1 MTVQECYEHAGADYR
16 DAMERLGSEAL
27 IGRFALKFLQDK
39 SYAQLQEGMEQ
50 KDAEKAF
57 RAAHTLKGVCANLG
71 FTSLFQASSALTE
84 QLRGKEEIRDCE
96 ELYKAVTEQYERT
109 ISALETL
116 QAEA

>member
-1 MTVQECYEHAGADYR
+1 MTVQECYELAGADYR

-27 IGRFALKFLQDK
+27 IERLARKFLQDK
-39 SYAQLQEGMEQ
+39 SYAQLQEGMAQ
-50 KDAEKAF
+50 KEAEKAF

-71 FTSLFQASSALTE
+71 FTSLFQVSSALTE

-96 ELYKAVTEQYERT
+96 ELYNAVTEQYERT
-109 ISALETL
+109 IAALETL